1 MVDEYGQTSGIV
13 ALEDII
19 EVIVGDILDEHDVE
33 EKLIIKQFTGSYIM
47 SGMADYEDVAKIL
60 DFPEDEEEDTY
71 ETLNGYLISKIDKI
85 PEDND
90 KISIEE
96 NGYTFR
102 VLKIENRI
110 IQKVLVT
117 KIPKSGTQPSSL
129 TWQADK
135 SQIAIQKS
143 LS

>member
-1 MVDEYGQTSGIV
+1 
-13 ALEDII
+13 
-19 EVIVGDILDEHDVE
+19 
-33 EKLIIKQFTGSYIM
+33 M

-117 KIPKSGTQPSSL
+117 KIPKSGTQPSSPHL
-129 TWQADK
+129 A
-135 SQIAIQKS
+135 SG
-143 LS
+143 